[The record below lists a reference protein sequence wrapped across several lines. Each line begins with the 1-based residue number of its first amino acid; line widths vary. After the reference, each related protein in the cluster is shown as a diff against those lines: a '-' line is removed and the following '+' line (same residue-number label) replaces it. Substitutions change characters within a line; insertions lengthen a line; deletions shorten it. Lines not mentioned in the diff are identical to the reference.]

1 MHIHLFVHFL
11 VVILSR
17 QRDEVVGG
25 ATTLRGCRCRVEPGL
40 KNKGRCTNGPAV
52 ARRMTPQKSVAG
64 FPLEAIMRA
73 LGRNTTKGHL
83 TAQFMR

>member
-1 MHIHLFVHFL
+1 MTVPGLMHIHLFVHFL

-25 ATTLRGCRCRVEPGL
+25 RDHPPDVGAESNPGL

-52 ARRMTPQKSVAG
+52 ARRMTPQNSVAG
-64 FPLEAIMRA
+64 LPP
-73 LGRNTTKGHL
+73 
-83 TAQFMR
+83 